1 MKIPTFNGNDGTLDL
16 GRFGRAPVVLYPS
29 FFIAALFVTSYFWKV
44 NNGNAPLLVAGGALI
59 LFLSILL
66 HELAHAEVGRRYGV
80 IAYRI
85 EVNVLGGLVH
95 FMNQPRRMRDD
106 LAITIAGPLSN
117 AALTLVALIVLALVP
132 DAVPDPTFAGNPY
145 IVRPP
150 MGAIERLARFSLYLN
165 AGLAIVNMLPAFP
178 LDGGRL
184 AYMVIAEKYDRRA
197 ATLVV
202 GLLGTILA
210 VIAKL
215 VFLGTLLA
223 GIPIWSPPPFLP
235 NWDALKL
242 AWKGQAIRI

>member
-1 MKIPTFNGNDGTLDL
+1 MKIPKINGNDGTIDL
-16 GRFGRAPVVLYPS
+16 GRFGHASVVLYPS
-29 FFIAALFVTSYFWKV
+29 FFFVALFLTSYFWRV
-44 NNGNAPLLVAGGALI
+44 NNGNPLLLVAGGTLI
-59 LFLSILL
+59 LFFSILL
-66 HELAHAEVGRRYGV
+66 HELAHAEAGRRYGV

-85 EVNVLGGLVH
+85 EVNVLGGMAH

-106 LAITIAGPLSN
+106 FAITIAGPLSN
-117 AALTLVALIVLALVP
+117 VALALVSLAVLALIR
-132 DAVPDPTFAGNPY
+132 DAAPDPALAGNPY

-150 MGAIERLARFSLYLN
+150 MGTIERLARFSLYLN

-184 AYMVIAEKYDRRA
+184 TYMVIADRYDRRA

-202 GLLGTILA
+202 GLLGTIFA

-215 VFLGTLLA
+215 LFLGTLLA
-223 GIPIWSPPPFLP
+223 GVPIWSPPPFLP